1 MKKIEIILPKHELDQ
16 VTSLLQKNQ
25 IPGYTII
32 EVYSGYGKHHGTSLE
47 LGFSSSQSLLYLFA
61 VDTAENITA
70 LIPKIK
76 DTLDDIGAVLFS
88 YDAETL

>member
-1 MKKIEIILPKHELDQ
+1 MKKIEIIFPKHELNLITD
-16 VTSLLQKNQ
+16 LLKKNQ
-25 IPGYTII
+25 ISGYTIL
-32 EVYSGYGKHHGTSLE
+32 EVYSGYGKYHGTSLE

-61 VDTAENITA
+61 VDSAENITA

-88 YDAETL
+88 YDVDKH